1 MRCRCGNEI
10 HNVAE
15 HLQTLADWRCQQC
28 SNVAPKVTTVSSDSN
43 DLKREHPTEHRK
55 HAA

>member
-43 DLKREHPTEHRK
+43 GLKREHPTEHRK